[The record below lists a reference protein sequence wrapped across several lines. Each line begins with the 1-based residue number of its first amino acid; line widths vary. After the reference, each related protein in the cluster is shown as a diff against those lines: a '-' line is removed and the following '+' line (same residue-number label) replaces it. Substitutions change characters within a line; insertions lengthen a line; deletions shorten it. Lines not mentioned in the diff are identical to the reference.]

1 MAHILIVE
9 DEKLLRWA
17 LEQQLKRAGHE
28 VDAAGDLHAAAE
40 HLAARRP
47 DVVLLDLGLPDGH
60 GLDFYESNRE
70 RLAESAVIIMTAV
83 GQVGEAVRAMKLGAL
98 DFLSKPVDQ
107 AELVALVER
116 SLAMRSDSLE
126 AEAARQSRE
135 QHLAQRVIAESPAF
149 RDALEI
155 AEQVAT
161 SEVASILIQGESGS
175 GKNVV
180 ARLIHALSARRAKP
194 LLEVS
199 CATIPENLMES
210 ELFGHEK
217 GSFTDAKATKR
228 GVFELADGGT
238 VVLDEIGE
246 LKLDLQAKLL
256 HFLEERRFRRVGGT
270 REMAVDVRV
279 VALTN
284 RDLQAM
290 VRERSFRNDL
300 FFRLSVFPIALP
312 TLAQRPEDV
321 LPLARH
327 FLATLQPK
335 IGRRFDGFEREAEN
349 RMLGYGWPGNVR
361 ELRNVVERA
370 MVLER
375 GERIGAR
382 SLVLDW
388 AEAPPPAALPVAAP
402 HAVAAPAESAPPAA
416 TNELATPP
424 GIVPLEEMER
434 EMVARAMRAAGDNQ
448 TRAAELLGVS
458 RDQLRYRLK
467 KFGLRDDADV

>member
-1 MAHILIVE
+1 MAVILLVE

-17 LEQQLKRAGHE
+17 LQKQLERAGHL
-28 VDAAGDLHAAAE
+28 VHPAADLATAAE
-40 HLAARRP
+40 HLSSHVP
-47 DVVLLDLGLPDGH
+47 DLVLLDLNLPDGH
-60 GLDFYESNRE
+60 GLDFYESSAE
-70 RLAESAVIIMTAV
+70 RLAESVVIVMTAV
-83 GQVGEAVRAMKLGAL
+83 GQIGDAVRAMKLGAL

-107 AELVALVER
+107 AELMALIER
-116 SLAMRSDSLE
+116 SLGVRSEQLE
-126 AEAARQSRE
+126 VAAARQWRE
-135 QHLAQRVIAESPAF
+135 QTLAQKVISESPAF
-149 RDALEI
+149 RQALEV

-161 SEVASILIQGESGS
+161 SEVGTILIHGESGS

-180 ARLIHALSARRAKP
+180 ARFIHSASTRRARP

-199 CATIPENLMES
+199 CATIPENLLES
-210 ELFGHEK
+210 ELFGHER
-217 GSFTDAKATKR
+217 GAFTDAKATKR

-246 LKLDLQAKLL
+246 LRLDLQAKLL

-270 REMAVDVRV
+270 REYTVDVRV

-290 VRERSFRNDL
+290 VRDKTFRNDL
-300 FFRLSVFPIALP
+300 FFRLSVFPIVLPALRE
-312 TLAQRPEDV
+312 RPEDV
-321 LPLARH
+321 VPLARH

-335 IGRRFDGFEREAEN
+335 LGRRFAGFEREAEN
-349 RMLGYGWPGNVR
+349 RLLAYAWPGNVR

-375 GERIGAR
+375 AERIGAR

-388 AEAPPPAALPVAAP
+388 TGGGDAAGFA
-402 HAVAAPAESAPPAA
+402 SAPERSTADA
-416 TNELATPP
+416 S
-424 GIVPLEEMER
+424 GIQPLEEMER
-434 EMVARAMRAAGDNQ
+434 DLVARAMRAAGDNQ
-448 TRAAELLGVS
+448 TRAAELLGVT

-467 KFGLRDDADV
+467 KFGLREEDAQTP

>member
-1 MAHILIVE
+1 MARILIVE

-17 LEQQLKRAGHE
+17 LEQQLVRAGHS
-28 VDAAGDLHAAAE
+28 VFAAPDLATAAS
-40 HLAARRP
+40 HLGAHQP

-70 RLAESAVIIMTAV
+70 RLEGSVVIVMTAL
-83 GQVGEAVRAMKLGAL
+83 GQVEEAVRAMKLGAL
-98 DFLSKPVDQ
+98 DFLTKPVDQ
-107 AELVALVER
+107 AELVALVARSQSVRDER
-116 SLAMRSDSLE
+116 LE
-126 AEAARQSRE
+126 AQAARQRRE
-135 QHLAQRVIAESPAF
+135 QSLSQTIIGDSPAF
-149 RDALEI
+149 QRTVEI
-155 AEQVAT
+155 AEEVAR
-161 SEVASILIQGESGS
+161 SEVATILVRGESGV

-180 ARLIHALSARRAKP
+180 ARHVHAASDRRAKP
-194 LLEVS
+194 ILEVS
-199 CATIPENLMES
+199 CATIPENLLES

-217 GSFTDAKATKR
+217 GAFTDAKAIKR

-246 LKLDLQAKLL
+246 LRLDLQAKLL

-270 REMAVDVRV
+270 REILVDVRV

-290 VRERSFRNDL
+290 VRDKSFRDDL
-300 FFRLSVFPIALP
+300 FYRLNVFPLVVPPLREREADI
-312 TLAQRPEDV
+312 

-335 IGRRFDGFEREAEN
+335 LGRRFDGFEREVEN
-349 RMLGYGWPGNVR
+349 RLLAYSWPGNVR

-375 GERIGAR
+375 GPRISGR

-388 AEAPPPAALPVAAP
+388 ADPP
-402 HAVAAPAESAPPAA
+402 HAAELPRLPSAGAAAD
-416 TNELATPP
+416 NG
-424 GIVPLEEMER
+424 GIVPLDQLER

-448 TRAAELLGVS
+448 TRAAELLGLT

-467 KFGLRDDADV
+467 KLEEESAEPR

>member
-1 MAHILIVE
+1 MALILIVE

-28 VDAAGDLHAAAE
+28 VDAAGDLETASA

-60 GLDFYESNRE
+60 GLDFYETNRE
-70 RLAESAVIIMTAV
+70 RLSESTVIVMTAV

-107 AELVALVER
+107 AELVGLVER
-116 SLAMRSDSLE
+116 SLAVRSDVLE
-126 AEAARQSRE
+126 AEAARKSRE
-135 QHLAQRVIAESPAF
+135 QHLAQRVIAESPEFA
-149 RDALEI
+149 ATLEV

-161 SEVASILIQGESGS
+161 SEVASILVQGESGS
-175 GKNVV
+175 GKNVIG
-180 ARLIHALSARRAKP
+180 RLIHLLSSRRSRP
-194 LLEVS
+194 ILEVS

-210 ELFGHEK
+210 ELFGHDK
-217 GSFTDAKATKR
+217 GAFTDAKSTKR

-246 LKLDLQAKLL
+246 LRLELQAKLL

-270 REMAVDVRV
+270 REITVDVRV
-279 VALTN
+279 IALTN

-290 VRERSFRNDL
+290 VRDKQFRSDL
-300 FFRLSVFPIALP
+300 FYRLAVFP
-312 TLAQRPEDV
+312 LAVPPLRERRADI

-335 IGRRFDGFEREAEN
+335 LGRRYDGFERDAEN
-349 RMLGYGWPGNVR
+349 RLLSYAWPGNVR

-375 GERIGAR
+375 GPRISSR

-388 AEAPPPAALPVAAP
+388 AELPPTAANAPVAP
-402 HAVAAPAESAPPAA
+402 APPAA
-416 TNELATPP
+416 AEGFDP
-424 GIVPLEEMER
+424 VP
-434 EMVARAMRAAGDNQ
+434 AA
-448 TRAAELLGVS
+448 
-458 RDQLRYRLK
+458 
-467 KFGLRDDADV
+467 